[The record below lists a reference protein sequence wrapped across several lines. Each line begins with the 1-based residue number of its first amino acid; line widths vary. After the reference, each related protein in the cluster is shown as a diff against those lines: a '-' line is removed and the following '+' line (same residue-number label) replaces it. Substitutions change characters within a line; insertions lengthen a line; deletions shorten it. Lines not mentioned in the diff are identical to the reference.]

1 MDEFPRPIRHVIKR
15 IEFLK
20 ITKRGILFEAFG
32 VIAIRGGE
40 GVADIFHRP
49 TPWHRSF
56 DDSPR
61 EEVHPIFPVMLIP
74 FRVMLTNQGKI
85 AMADTFFI
93 NRRMV
98 AAIITLGIMEFRV
111 AEFGEVVTE
120 GLEKDAAMGGV
131 DDHVVA
137 VTANQGKVFKRV
149 SHAIPP
155 INILMIPRCLREK
168 QNRNEGQRG
177 SAPY

>member
-20 ITKRGILFEAFG
+20 ITKRGILFEALG

-85 AMADTFFI
+85 AMTDTFFI

-111 AEFGEVVTE
+111 AKFGEVVTE

-131 DDHVVA
+131 DNHVVA
-137 VTANQGKVFKRV
+137 VTANAWR
-149 SHAIPP
+149 
-155 INILMIPRCLREK
+155 MTC
-168 QNRNEGQRG
+168 
-177 SAPY
+177 

>member
-1 MDEFPRPIRHVIKR
+1 M
-15 IEFLK
+15 
-20 ITKRGILFEAFG
+20 T
-32 VIAIRGGE
+32 
-40 GVADIFHRP
+40 
-49 TPWHRSF
+49 
-56 DDSPR
+56 
-61 EEVHPIFPVMLIP
+61 
-74 FRVMLTNQGKI
+74 
-85 AMADTFFI
+85 DTFFI
-93 NRRMV
+93 SRRMV
-98 AAIITLGIMEFRV
+98 DALLAVGTMESRV
-111 AEFGEVVTE
+111 AEVGAVVTE

-131 DDHVVA
+131 DNHVVA

>member
-20 ITKRGILFEAFG
+20 ITKRGILFEALG

-49 TPWHRSF
+49 IPRHRSF

-74 FRVMLTNQGKI
+74 FRVMLANQGKI
-85 AMADTFFI
+85 SVADTLFV
-93 NRRMV
+93 NGGMV
-98 AAIITLGIMEFRV
+98 ATIITLGIMEFRV
-111 AEFGEVVTE
+111 TEFGEVVTE

-137 VTANQGKVFKRV
+137 VTANQSKMFKRV

-155 INILMIPRCLREK
+155 INIPTLPRCLHER
-168 QNRNEGQRG
+168 QNRNEGQKG
-177 SAPY
+177 SVLD